1 VSSKVKMDQLEK
13 NVATV
18 NRHRDFYGPRIR
30 DKRRWQRCGTGFTIS
45 MGLGRRRFIRD
56 GATIRKSVLIRIEQV
71 PGYHPSNLPKNYET
85 EPAQDQAERP
95 VAIGFV

>member
-1 VSSKVKMDQLEK
+1 
-13 NVATV
+13 
-18 NRHRDFYGPRIR
+18 
-30 DKRRWQRCGTGFTIS
+30 

-56 GATIRKSVLIRIEQV
+56 GATIRKSVLIRMEQV